1 MKNDEIIYSIRTTN
15 QFRKSLKRMSKRG
28 YNLDLLDN
36 VVDILSKGKKLPKKI
51 KIII

>member
-28 YNLDLLDN
+28 YNFL
-36 VVDILSKGKKLPKKI
+36 KKYI
-51 KIII
+51 NQNSF

>member
-28 YNLDLLDN
+28 YNLDL
-36 VVDILSKGKKLPKKI
+36 IR
-51 KIII
+51 

>member
-28 YNLDLLDN
+28 YNFLT
-36 VVDILSKGKKLPKKI
+36 KKYI
-51 KIII
+51 NQNSF